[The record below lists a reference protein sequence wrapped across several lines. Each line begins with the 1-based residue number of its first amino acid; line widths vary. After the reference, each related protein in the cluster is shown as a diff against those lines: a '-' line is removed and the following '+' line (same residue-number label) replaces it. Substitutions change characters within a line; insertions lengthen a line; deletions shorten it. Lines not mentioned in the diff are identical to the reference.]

1 MTTNLNYAGSL
12 ELMTNLLQSI
22 LFGLTIGGI
31 LYIISIGLSL
41 TFGAMGIV
49 NFAHGLIYAVGAYAV
64 YTVTEMLGAG
74 FIVGVLA
81 ALLISI
87 PLSYIIERF
96 VIRRLYGESIDYAII
111 ATYAVLLIGSDALK
125 WIYGANPLPIIDPI
139 GKLWTF
145 GSLQMPVYRMVIIGL
160 SVLIFFVLSAFFKRT
175 MVGKIVVAGL
185 QDREAVRSLGI
196 KVEKHFAI
204 VFVIGSALA
213 ALGGV
218 LYAPLS
224 TLDPYMGFEI
234 LILCFA
240 VVVVGG
246 MGDLRGTAIAAY
258 SLGMVHSLTA
268 AYVASSASDA
278 MVYAVMAAVLIF
290 RPIEA

>member
-1 MTTNLNYAGSL
+1 
-12 ELMTNLLQSI
+12 MTNFLQSI

-64 YTVTEMLGAG
+64 YTVATIFGAG
-74 FIVGVLA
+74 FITGLLA

-87 PLSYIIERF
+87 PLSYVIERL
-96 VIRRLYGESIDYAII
+96 VIRRLYGQSIDYAII
-111 ATYAVLLIGSDALK
+111 ATYAILLIGADILK
-125 WIYGANPLPIIDPI
+125 WVYGASPLPIIDPI

-145 GSLQMPVYRMVIIGL
+145 GELEMPVFRLLIIGL
-160 SVLIFFVLSAFFKRT
+160 SVLIFFGLSLFFKKT
-175 MVGKIVVAGL
+175 LVGKIVVAGL

-204 VFVIGSALA
+204 VFVMGSALA

-240 VVVVGG
+240 VVIVGG
-246 MGDLRGTAIAAY
+246 MGSLTGTAVAAIG
-258 SLGMVHSLTA
+258 LGLVHSLTA
-268 AYVASSASDA
+268 AYVASSAADA
-278 MVYAVMAAVLIF
+278 MVYVVMAVVLIF
-290 RPIEA
+290 RPIDT

>member
-1 MTTNLNYAGSL
+1 MTSFI
-12 ELMTNLLQSI
+12 QSI

-64 YTVTEMLGAG
+64 YTVATIMGAG
-74 FIVGVLA
+74 FVPGVIA
-81 ALLISI
+81 AVLVSI
-87 PLSYIIERF
+87 PLSYLIERL
-96 VIRRLYGESIDYAII
+96 VIRRLYGQSIDYAII
-111 ATYAVLLIGSDALK
+111 ATYAILLIGADSLK
-125 WIYGANPLPIIDPI
+125 WIYGASPLPISDPI
-139 GKLWTF
+139 RKLWTF
-145 GSLQMPVYRMVIIGL
+145 GSLQMPVYRLIIIGL
-160 SVLIFFVLSAFFKRT
+160 SVLIFFGLSIFFKKT

-196 KVEKHFAI
+196 KVERHFAI
-204 VFVIGSALA
+204 VFIIGSALA

-224 TLDPYMGFEI
+224 TLNPYMGFEI
-234 LILCFA
+234 LVLCFA
-240 VVVVGG
+240 VVIVGG
-246 MGDLRGTAIAAY
+246 MGNLRGTAIAAY
-258 SLGMVHSLTA
+258 TLGLVHSLTA

-278 MVYAVMAAVLIF
+278 MVYVVMAAVLIF
-290 RPIEA
+290 RPIET

>member
-1 MTTNLNYAGSL
+1 MINLI
-12 ELMTNLLQSI
+12 QSM
-22 LFGLTIGGI
+22 LYGLTIGGV
-31 LYIISIGLSL
+31 LYIISVGLSL

-64 YTVTEMLGAG
+64 YTVATLLGAG
-74 FIVGVLA
+74 YWLGMVA
-81 ALLISI
+81 AVAISI
-87 PLSYIIERF
+87 PISYLIERL
-96 VIRRLYGESIDYAII
+96 VIRRLYGQSIDYAII
-111 ATYAVLLIGSDALK
+111 ATYAVLLIGADALK
-125 WIYGANPLPIIDPI
+125 WIYGASPLPISDPV
-139 GKLWTF
+139 GVLWSF
-145 GSLQMPVYRMVIIGL
+145 GGLQMPAFRLIIICL
-160 SVLIFFVLSAFFKRT
+160 SVVVFIALNLFFKKT
-175 MVGKIVVAGL
+175 LVGKIVVAGL

-196 KVEKHFAI
+196 KVERHFAI

-240 VVVVGG
+240 VVIVGG
-246 MGDLRGTAIAAY
+246 MGNLTGTAIAAFT
-258 SLGMVHSLTA
+258 LGMVHSLTA
-268 AYVASSASDA
+268 VYVLSSAADA
-278 MVYAVMAAVLIF
+278 AVYVVMAAVLIF